1 MIHIPREEVLV
12 AQSVCNGIQIAF
24 DDTEFGSSKPP
35 IVFIHGNTLNRSMWD
50 KQKQALRAANRIL
63 TYDLRGHGGSE
74 KPVTGYTR
82 EEEVKDLKDLLDVVR
97 APKSHLVGLSRG
109 AGIALS
115 FAATH
120 PNMVSSVFAMCPS
133 FDHDRHMPDFANQ
146 RLDIMATLRGEG
158 LRAAKEKWLS
168 LPLFAPALENE
179 EISARID
186 QLLLSYTGAH
196 WLDEDPPKD
205 SSLGDAAPLITA
217 RTLIMVGEREAPGYH
232 ACADELVEKIPGAV
246 KKVASGV
253 GHLISMEAPDET
265 TAAIEAFV
273 SGKVAEQAE

>member
-1 MIHIPREEVLV
+1 M

-24 DDTEFGSSKPP
+24 DDTEFGSPKTP

-50 KQKQALRAANRIL
+50 KQKQALRAANRIV

-74 KPVTGYTR
+74 KPITGYTR
-82 EEEVKDLKDLLDVVR
+82 EEEVKDLKDLLDVLR

-115 FAATH
+115 FAAAH
-120 PNMVSSVFAMCPS
+120 PNMVSSVFAMSPS
-133 FDHDRHMPDFANQ
+133 FDHDRLMPEFANQ

-158 LRAAKEKWLS
+158 LRVAKEKWLS

-196 WLDEDPPKD
+196 WLDEKPPKD
-205 SSLGDAAPLITA
+205 PSLGDDVHSITA
-217 RTLIMVGEREAPGYH
+217 RTLIMVGEREMPGYH
-232 ACADELVEKIPGAV
+232 ACADELVENIPDSV
-246 KKVASGV
+246 KKVAPGV
-253 GHLISMEAPDET
+253 GHLISLEASDET
-265 TAAIEAFV
+265 TAAIETFILGQSSGVGSVEGV
-273 SGKVAEQAE
+273 SH